1 MTIPYMIYHAERP
14 VSRSEQLA
22 ADAIRG
28 EQARALST
36 LLHGGRG
43 RSRDRLT
50 AGGGQ
55 CPPGEVPDYP
65 PAEWTTAGAR

>member
-1 MTIPYMIYHAERP
+1 MTNTYMIYQAERP

-28 EQARALST
+28 ELARALSS

-43 RSRDRLT
+43 HSRDLRV
-50 AGGGQ
+50 AGGSQ
-55 CPPGEVPDYP
+55 SPTGEVPDYP
-65 PAEWTTAGAR
+65 PAEWTTASAR

>member
-1 MTIPYMIYHAERP
+1 MTITYMIYQAERP
-14 VSRSEQLA
+14 ASRSEQLA

-28 EQARALST
+28 ELARALSS

-43 RSRDRLT
+43 RSRDLRV
-50 AGGGQ
+50 AGGGR
-55 CPPGEVPDYP
+55 CPAGEVPDYP

>member
-1 MTIPYMIYHAERP
+1 MNIPYMMYQAERP

-22 ADAIRG
+22 VDTIRG
-28 EQARALST
+28 ELARALSG

-43 RSRDRLT
+43 RSRDQRM

-55 CPPGEVPDYP
+55 CPASEVPDYP
-65 PAEWTTAGAR
+65 PAEWMTTDAR

>member
-1 MTIPYMIYHAERP
+1 MNIPYMMYQAERP

-22 ADAIRG
+22 ADTIRG
-28 EQARALST
+28 ELARALSS

-43 RSRDRLT
+43 RRV

-55 CPPGEVPDYP
+55 CPASEVPDYP
-65 PAEWTTAGAR
+65 PAEWMIADAR